1 MNIQRT
7 PELIE
12 AGARSSQESATGR
25 IGELEVLRT
34 VAILMVLA
42 AHVPFNLLFWPSRYS
57 HPLYACGTWS
67 GVDLFF
73 AVSGFVIARSLL
85 PQLDGVRNIRE
96 FLHICVVFWM
106 RRAWRLW
113 PSAWF
118 WLAAPLVLCLL
129 FNQAHVYGSLHAN
142 LRMAAAGV
150 ANLANFHVA
159 YLDSHL
165 IQDKGTGFVQWS
177 LSLEEQFY
185 MLLPFAALLFRRFL
199 PVPLFALVAFSFF
212 APNTAL
218 FWMIR
223 GGAVSAGVLLALAA
237 QHPAYQNCS
246 PSFLARHRAARI
258 AVLAGGVISMIIIGS
273 TALHIVSCLQG
284 PITILSGLLVWVAS
298 YGRGFLWKPGF
309 SRRIVEIIAARSY
322 SLYLVHIPVFFGMH
336 EMWFR
341 LYTLAVP
348 THRQA
353 LIYFAATLVPL
364 LLVTELNYRFLESP
378 LREHGKKAAR
388 RYAQRIQTVVA

>member
-1 MNIQRT
+1 MNILRT
-7 PELIE
+7 PELVE
-12 AGARSSQESATGR
+12 AGARSSVAATGR

-42 AHVPFNLLFWPSRYS
+42 AHVPFNLLFWPSQYTN
-57 HPLYACGTWS
+57 PLYRCGTWS

-85 PQLDGVRNIRE
+85 PQLEGVRDIQK
-96 FLHICVVFWM
+96 FLDISVVFWM

-118 WLAAPLVLCLL
+118 WLAAPLVLSVL
-129 FNQAHVYGSLHAN
+129 FNRSHVYGSLRAN
-142 LRMAAAGV
+142 WCMAVAGV
-150 ANLANFHVA
+150 INLANFHVA
-159 YLDSHL
+159 YLDSHQ
-165 IQDKGTGFVQWS
+165 ITDKGTAFVQWS

-185 MLLPFAALLFRRFL
+185 MVLPFAALLFRRYL
-199 PVPLFALVAFSFF
+199 ALPLFALLVLAFFM
-212 APNTAL
+212 PGTAL
-218 FWMIR
+218 AWMIR
-223 GGAVSAGVLLALAA
+223 SGAVSAGVLLAIAA
-237 QHPAYQNCS
+237 RHPAYEDCA
-246 PSFLARHRAARI
+246 PVFLARHSAARI
-258 AVLAGGVISMIIIGS
+258 AVLVGGVTLMISIGA
-273 TALHIVSCLQG
+273 TALNIVPFLQG
-284 PITILSGLLVWVAS
+284 PIAILSGLLVWVAS
-298 YGRGFLWKPGF
+298 YGQGFLWKPGL
-309 SRRIVEIIAARSY
+309 SRQIMEIIAARSY

-364 LLVTELNYRFLESP
+364 ALITELNYRFLESP
-378 LREHGKKAAR
+378 LREHGKILAR
-388 RYAQRIQTVVA
+388 RYAQRMQTLAA